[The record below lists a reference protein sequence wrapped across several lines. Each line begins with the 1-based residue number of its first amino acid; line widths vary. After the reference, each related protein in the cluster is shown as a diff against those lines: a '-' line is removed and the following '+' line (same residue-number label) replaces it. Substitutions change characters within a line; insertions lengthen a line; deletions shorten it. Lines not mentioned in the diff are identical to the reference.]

1 MSHAIKKQ
9 MTGTGSQQQQLRRNS
24 GLEEM
29 DLKELIIS
37 LKLDVG
43 GLRRELEEKIN
54 TIDGKLEKL
63 ENTMKNNEKENE
75 EIKEK
80 LTEAL
85 EGMKET
91 DKKVQEIKNKN
102 QQMEEMVKK
111 ISKEQRE
118 QRKEMDKSKKEM
130 EEQKAIQEA
139 TGDALA
145 MIQMQIKEKTLRFRN
160 VPEEEKEDIWKMTE
174 TLAKWLHLQEKDIIE
189 QTEKIFRVN
198 SRKVKMNKW
207 PADCIIVFT
216 SNWMKDKIL
225 QAKSKNKLTI
235 DGKEIIILQEVPPR
249 LIKKRQQF
257 QFLTKALKAKSI
269 SFRWEYPVGISFNFK
284 GKRR

>member
-1 MSHAIKKQ
+1 
-9 MTGTGSQQQQLRRNS
+9 
-24 GLEEM
+24 
-29 DLKELIIS
+29 
-37 LKLDVG
+37 
-43 GLRRELEEKIN
+43 
-54 TIDGKLEKL
+54 
-63 ENTMKNNEKENE
+63 
-75 EIKEK
+75 
-80 LTEAL
+80 
-85 EGMKET
+85 MKET

-102 QQMEEMVKK
+102 QQMDEMVKK

-118 QRKEMDKSKKEM
+118 QRKEMDKLKKEM

-160 VPEEEKEDIWKMTE
+160 VPEEEKEDIWKKMIG

-198 SRKVKMNKW
+198 SRKAKMNKW

-225 QAKSKNKLTI
+225 QVK
-235 DGKEIIILQEVPPR
+235 
-249 LIKKRQQF
+249 
-257 QFLTKALKAKSI
+257 
-269 SFRWEYPVGISFNFK
+269 
-284 GKRR
+284 